1 MYKEEGM
8 KGWTGKNISDL
19 QDIIEWNLQN
29 GMDWD
34 SASKIANEI
43 VLDVAKDISETA
55 DTKFNSSDVRLA
67 IGRVLVKRLGI
78 KEG

>member
-1 MYKEEGM
+1 M

-29 GMDWD
+29 SMDLE
-34 SASKIANEI
+34 SASKIADEI
-43 VLDVAKDISETA
+43 VLDVAKDISEMA
-55 DTKFNSSDVRLA
+55 DKEFNNSDVIMA
-67 IGRVLVKRLGI
+67 VGRVLVKRLGI

>member
-1 MYKEEGM
+1 M

-19 QDIIEWNLQN
+19 QDTIECNLQN

-55 DTKFNSSDVRLA
+55 DTKFDGSDVRFA